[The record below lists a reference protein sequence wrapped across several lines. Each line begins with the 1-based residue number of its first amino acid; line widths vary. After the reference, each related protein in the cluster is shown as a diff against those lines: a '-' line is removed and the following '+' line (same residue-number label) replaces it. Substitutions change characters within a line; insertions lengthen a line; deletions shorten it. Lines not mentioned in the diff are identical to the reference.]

1 MIFKVVLIFEITANQ
16 GNLVILIRTNMTV
29 TDKNL
34 SHAVN
39 NGYPP
44 PSGNIHDIR
53 VPVPGTSA
61 SDFEVKDTGKK
72 KKGDSE
78 NVNWNL
84 QLFKIHEDI
93 SAVEKQLKKE
103 EMALSR
109 HHEKNNKIASHFRE
123 KVEGIKAHLSR
134 LHDREKHIQQ
144 KLRHSKNHKKLTVF

>member
-1 MIFKVVLIFEITANQ
+1 
-16 GNLVILIRTNMTV
+16 MTV

-72 KKGDSE
+72 KKGDNE

-84 QLFKIHEDI
+84 QVWYI
-93 SAVEKQLKKE
+93 
-103 EMALSR
+103 
-109 HHEKNNKIASHFRE
+109 NC
-123 KVEGIKAHLSR
+123 
-134 LHDREKHIQQ
+134 QQ
-144 KLRHSKNHKKLTVF
+144 KLAQLINRMEGEGDILSERVLDVQQPYCLWNVADYVWRLLTNYSIGPFGCCF